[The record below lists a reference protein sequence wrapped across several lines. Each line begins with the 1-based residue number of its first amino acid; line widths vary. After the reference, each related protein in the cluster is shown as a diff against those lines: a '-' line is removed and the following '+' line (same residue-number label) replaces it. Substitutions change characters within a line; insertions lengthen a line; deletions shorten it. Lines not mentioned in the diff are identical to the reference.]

1 VHRIQRGGKMKITR
15 KNLRQLILKEF
26 RNTYTDD
33 NIDYLGSGSGPPTI
47 TPSSGG
53 GGGPRKKPCDS
64 GMPRAEASFTKV
76 MNSYQ
81 PWMQANFDLGG
92 NKDFMDHYFDHLEK
106 LNIATEPDD
115 PFNFLKWMM
124 DVIATYYCVS
134 RSFANPPSLQ
144 SIYNNPN
151 NALKYY
157 WGK

>member
-1 VHRIQRGGKMKITR
+1 MKITR
-15 KNLRQLILKEF
+15 KQLRQLILKEF

-134 RSFANPPSLQ
+134 RSFANSPSLQ

>member
-1 VHRIQRGGKMKITR
+1 MKVTR
-15 KNLRQLILKEF
+15 RQLRKIMLKEF
-26 RNTYTDD
+26 DMSGMTKN
-33 NIDYLGSGSGPPTI
+33 NIDQLIGNLPPVK
-47 TPSSGG
+47 PPNQGG
-53 GGGPRKKPCDS
+53 GRGPRKKPCES
-64 GMPRAEASFTKV
+64 GMPRAEAAFTKV
-76 MNSYQ
+76 INSYQ

-92 NKDFMDHYFDHLEK
+92 NKDFIDHYFNHLEK

-124 DVIATYYCVS
+124 DVIAAYYCVS
-134 RSFANPPSLQ
+134 RSFDNSPSLQ